1 MFDHNF
7 QKGDM
12 LSFPYAKWH
21 KVDPILKGKAG
32 NLSKRVSILMPLHP
46 RIGVDTKFREKAG
59 GGQFD

>member
-1 MFDHNF
+1 
-7 QKGDM
+7 M

-21 KVDPILKGKAG
+21 KVDPILQGKAG

-46 RIGVDTKFREKAG
+46 RVGVDTKFREKSG